1 MGWIILLLVYLAII
15 TYGVVAVYQMHRYF
29 KDLDKENNN

>member
-1 MGWIILLLVYLAII
+1 MGWTILLLIYLAII
-15 TYGVVAVYQMHRYF
+15 SYGVVAVYQMHKYF